1 MKVLKNGR
9 SELFHMNG
17 EALKNLITAA
27 GYSCKSLSE
36 KMEFNSNYLAK
47 CIKKQQDWSGC
58 CAEAYGIQY

>member
-1 MKVLKNGR
+1 MKELKNGR

-36 KMEFNSNYLAK
+36 KMEFNGNYLSK
-47 CIKKQQDWSGC
+47 CIRQNKSKRSYLC
-58 CAEAYGIQY
+58 TFSE